1 MVRRLDG
8 ERCAREQVYRLALQM
23 LDSLNMIAPRL
34 RAQQDLQERI
44 HMLGGALV
52 ESQNAVVSWLEA
64 ERTLRDLSHSMSAQ
78 LLGSVNVLV
87 RRQLDKTR
95 ERLASEGTL
104 ASALRETVNE
114 MVAASQSAHSP
125 GPTQPEEAL
134 RDALDELRSRIIDE
148 VTDQTRQVAAIASR
162 VASLE
167 KAAEVPLAETVA
179 SAPAERRIPVAGAGL
194 PADVAVPEFDF
205 LAFEALTRGAEE
217 SVSAGQRQY
226 LPWFEGARDVL
237 DAGCGR
243 GEFLELLRGAGITA
257 RGIDSDPRMVE
268 RCGAKGLRV
277 EQATLFEH
285 LTSLPDGSLGGIF
298 LGQVVEHLTPPE
310 LAALA
315 PLAFCKLKPGAAFI
329 AETINPMCL
338 TTFSGAFYADPT
350 HVRPVHP
357 KALEHFLRSAGFG
370 APEIILSAPV
380 PETDRLAPLR
390 ETAPLEPHVKALV
403 LQANANIQR
412 LNALL
417 YSFGNYA
424 LAARKP
430 AA

>member
-1 MVRRLDG
+1 
-8 ERCAREQVYRLALQM
+8 
-23 LDSLNMIAPRL
+23 
-34 RAQQDLQERI
+34 
-44 HMLGGALV
+44 
-52 ESQNAVVSWLEA
+52 
-64 ERTLRDLSHSMSAQ
+64 
-78 LLGSVNVLV
+78 
-87 RRQLDKTR
+87 
-95 ERLASEGTL
+95 
-104 ASALRETVNE
+104 
-114 MVAASQSAHSP
+114 
-125 GPTQPEEAL
+125 L
-134 RDALDELRSRIIDE
+134 RDALDELRARILE
-148 VTDQTRQVAAIASR
+148 GVTDQTRQLGALAARVGAIEKTAEGLRADAASVAPR
-162 VASLE
+162 
-167 KAAEVPLAETVA
+167 
-179 SAPAERRIPVAGAGL
+179 ERGVPVATGS
-194 PADVAVPEFDF
+194 PPPEVAPPDFDF
-205 LAFEALTRGAEE
+205 LAFEALTRGGEE

-243 GEFLELLRGAGITA
+243 GEFLELLRGAGIAA

-268 RCGAKGLRV
+268 HCGAKGLRV

-298 LGQVVEHLTPPE
+298 LGQVVEHLSSPE

-350 HVRPVHP
+350 HVRPIHP

-390 ETAPLEPHVKALV
+390 ETAPLEPHVKDLV